1 MIIHK
6 KIMARFFSPSSFLGM
21 GSTGMIML
29 LVLLDSNHF
38 VMNAA
43 AAAAAAASHHYDDG
57 KMMDKVRSDQFYLLA
72 KPAVFVW
79 ILREQHVLITP
90 LFAIFLPLYFLINQT
105 LSYPLFFLLQDSSS
119 FPLDTAAVLP
129 SSAASIVDVDG
140 FDITATSS
148 GRRQNSRG
156 VGRVLEPAAR
166 KESDD
171 YYYYYNN
178 KKKKTPPKK
187 KNPLPPPPPN
197 KSKQSKNSKNRTPR
211 PTEQPTTPTSP
222 EECPSGIFPTP
233 EMETLVTAFP
243 YVDELQNIAKYNP
256 EFQNSYS
263 YAKITI
269 LGTQICWEN
278 VKSPIPW
285 MTLEFG
291 GRYVRYIYVVSFNDR
306 IVTVHYVCVCVYIYI
321 PPLLFS

>member
-57 KMMDKVRSDQFYLLA
+57 KMMDKVRSDQFHLLA

-171 YYYYYNN
+171 YYYYYYN

-243 YVDELQNIAKYNP
+243 YVDELQNIAKYHP

-291 GRYVRYIYVVSFNDR
+291 GRYVRYIY
-306 IVTVHYVCVCVYIYI
+306 IYIYI
-321 PPLLFS
+321 YIRGIV